1 MYIPTNI
8 YKFIVYKWT
17 HKMLSGKRRKKN
29 GGDES
34 SGADDERC
42 GKLKYQQSLQ

>member
-8 YKFIVYKWT
+8 YKLHIKCC
-17 HKMLSGKRRKKN
+17 LGKEKKKN